1 MVSSARVLLVHGL
14 WYGRPGMLPL
24 ARRLRKLGWE
34 CDLFGYS
41 SVFGSPTANVA
52 RLAER
57 AAAIDAARLHL
68 VGHSLGG
75 LLVLKMLAESGGA
88 LPGGRVVLLG
98 SPLNG
103 SVVARRMAGNRA
115 LKPWIGRAEALLDQ
129 GVEDLPGGR
138 EVAAIAG
145 TSSLGA
151 GRLVARLDK
160 PHDGTVT
167 VAETRVPGL
176 ADHLELPVSH
186 TGLVLSREVSAA
198 TDRCLRTGRFRTTTP
213 GRTRPAS
220 RTR

>member
-41 SVFGSPTANVA
+41 SVFGRAADNIA

-57 AAAIDAARLHL
+57 VAGADGDPLHF

-75 LLVLKMLAESGGA
+75 LLILKMLTESGGA

-103 SVVARRMAGNRA
+103 STVARRMAGNRA
-115 LKPWIGRAEALLDQ
+115 LRPWIGRAETLLDR
-129 GVEDLPGGR
+129 GMERLPEGR

-151 GRLVARLDK
+151 GRLVAPLPR
-160 PHDGTVT
+160 PHDGTVS
-167 VAETRVPGL
+167 VAETQVPGL
-176 ADHLELPVSH
+176 ADHLELSVSH
-186 TGLVLSREVSAA
+186 TGLVLSGGVAKAVHGFLVEGR
-198 TDRCLRTGRFRTTTP
+198 LR
-213 GRTRPAS
+213 ADS
-220 RTR
+220 